1 MKIVTS
7 RGMIPSLSHFDGKLL
22 MVTLSIKVK
31 SFLAGP
37 VTINV
42 PTNLISSLN
51 GQQWNKF
58 HKAPSYLNKDRVHPT
73 KGMDMR
79 VRVMH
84 IGLGDANTRTRG
96 SFIFLQTFR

>member
-7 RGMIPSLSHFDGKLL
+7 RGTVPSLSHSNGTLL

-37 VTINV
+37 VTTNV
-42 PTNLISSLN
+42 HKNLISSLN
-51 GQQWNKF
+51 GQQWSEF
-58 HKAPSYLNKDRVHPT
+58 HKTPSYLNKDTVHPT
-73 KGMDMR
+73 RGMDTR

-84 IGLGDANTRTRG
+84 IGLGDANTRARG